1 MSENTNDLLSSI
13 CNNYI
18 KSETFKIHL
27 NNITQPFIKTLLNE
41 FGIYLYIFIF
51 YILIGF
57 FLHLG
62 ILIILIRFINNTNK
76 SLNK

>member
-1 MSENTNDLLSSI
+1 MSNTQNNMLSNI
-13 CNNYI
+13 CDNYI
-18 KSETFKIHL
+18 KSEVFKSHL
-27 NNITQPFIKTLLNE
+27 NNITEPFIKTLLNE

-51 YILIGF
+51 YILISF

-62 ILIILIRFINNTNK
+62 ILIILIRFINNTNY